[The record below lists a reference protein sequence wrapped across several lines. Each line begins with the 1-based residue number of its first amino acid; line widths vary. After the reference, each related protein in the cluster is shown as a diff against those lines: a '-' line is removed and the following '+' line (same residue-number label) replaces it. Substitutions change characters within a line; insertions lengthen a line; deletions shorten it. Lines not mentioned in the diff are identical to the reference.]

1 MGIGSNDFLLV
12 GIVTTGKNLIMNFN
26 LTSSSI
32 PYLLFYTFGVLAA
45 IFVILM
51 VYTGRREGHLI

>member
-1 MGIGSNDFLLV
+1 MGLGRNGILLV
-12 GIVTTGKNLIMNFN
+12 GVVATGKNLIMNLN
-26 LTSSSI
+26 LTSASV

>member
-1 MGIGSNDFLLV
+1 M
-12 GIVTTGKNLIMNFN
+12 NLG
-26 LTSSSI
+26 LDASAT
-32 PYLLFYTFGVLAA
+32 PYLLFYTFVVVSA